1 MGVCKINY
9 YYMNKLFKKVFKPKT
24 ECIKPMDVVQVGK
37 AISFNEMGE
46 KQNPALYIHIG
57 KEV

>member
-1 MGVCKINY
+1 
-9 YYMNKLFKKVFKPKT
+9 MNKLFKKVFKPKT
-24 ECIKPMDVVQVGK
+24 ECIKPMDVIQVGK